1 MLIASI
7 FPHPCGAQKNT
18 TQLAKYLHVL
28 YAKTSNKVYIMLFF
42 CHPKI
47 CLSIVLMQFLL
58 GVKMAPRETE
68 NNAYEKCLGD
78 KERASRYVM
87 VFSIVVN

>member
-1 MLIASI
+1 
-7 FPHPCGAQKNT
+7 
-18 TQLAKYLHVL
+18 
-28 YAKTSNKVYIMLFF
+28 MLFF

-47 CLSIVLMQFLL
+47 LLQHCLQFLL

-68 NNAYEKCLGD
+68 NKADAKFLGD
-78 KERASRYVM
+78 KQGALWYVM